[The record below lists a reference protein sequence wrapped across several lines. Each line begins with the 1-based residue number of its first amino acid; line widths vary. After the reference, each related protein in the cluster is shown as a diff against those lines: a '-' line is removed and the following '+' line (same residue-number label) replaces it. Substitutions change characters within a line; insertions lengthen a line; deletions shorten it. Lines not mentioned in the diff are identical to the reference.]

1 MAKSFLRSGSLEDIL
16 ALGENGQPVY
26 ASALQ
31 LRETLRLRKQQQLV
45 DCLAIPQPNED
56 GTRLDWYAPI
66 AGKVTSWVAA
76 SQTQR
81 NAAIRQLESVQQTV
95 AEISQRAQQSPKS
108 AQKLFGV
115 LLAKAIQFPDQNYVY
130 LVGGKPV
137 LTFWGFT
144 KLDKKP
150 HPDALACLRQ
160 VEEEA
165 EPLPFI
171 PAQKAITPTAAPAKI
186 TPPAVTTPE
195 VIPPQ
200 VIEPQI
206 VAAEV
211 APVSALVKPKFWR
224 LWWMAPAAVL
234 VGILA
239 IQAYGYFSAR
249 PKAVQPTAKV
259 ATPAPSTPV
268 AAAPEKT
275 AITVKS
281 QSAEQDLPLSGATV
295 KPEIVTPSL
304 IVSTSGSKAPTVKA
318 ADHVETDANKPQEKT
333 PAEIAPPAV
342 KTDETNAATAE
353 VKLAPPGKNALILPA
368 DEVKIGSTK
377 FLNGKWRAVLD
388 SKDPMTGK
396 QPILHYQFKNGAGT
410 LRAVLGNGVTCRA
423 SVKAGLMKSGSL
435 ALDRAGKGTCSNGSR
450 FQVPEVLCVQAANG
464 AAECKGR
471 YDANTVIPTDAGD
484 DHPF

>member
-31 LRETLRLRKQQQLV
+31 LRETLRLRKQPQLV

-95 AEISQRAQQSPKS
+95 AEISQHAQQSPKS

-165 EPLPFI
+165 ELLPFI
-171 PAQKAITPTAAPAKI
+171 PAQKAITPTAAPVKI
-186 TPPAVTTPE
+186 VPPEVTSPE

-200 VIEPQI
+200 VIEPTI
-206 VAAEV
+206 AAAESV
-211 APVSALVKPKFWR
+211 PVSAVVKPKFWR

-239 IQAYGYFSAR
+239 IQTYGYFSAH
-249 PKAVQPTAKV
+249 PKAVQPTTKA
-259 ATPAPSTPV
+259 ATAALSAPV
-268 AAAPEKT
+268 AAEPEKIVI
-275 AITVKS
+275 AAKS
-281 QSAEQDLPLSGATV
+281 HSAEQNLPLKDATV
-295 KPEIVTPSL
+295 KPEMVTPSL
-304 IVSTSGSKAPTVKA
+304 IISTSGSDAPTVKTA
-318 ADHVETDANKPQEKT
+318 GRAEQDTTKPQEKAA
-333 PAEIAPPAV
+333 AEIVPPAV
-342 KTDETNAATAE
+342 KTDEANTATAE
-353 VKLAPPGKNALILPA
+353 VKLTPPSKNALILPA

-377 FLNGKWRAVLD
+377 FLNGKWRVVLD
-388 SKDPMTGK
+388 SKDPITGT
-396 QPILHYQFKNGAGT
+396 QPVLHYQFKNGAGT
-410 LRAVLGNGVTCRA
+410 LRVVLGNGVTCRA
-423 SVKAGLMKSGSL
+423 SVRAGLMKSGNL

-450 FQVPEVLCVQAANG
+450 FQVPSVLCAQTANG

-471 YDANTVIPTDAGD
+471 YDADTVIPMTMKYEGK
-484 DHPF
+484 

>member
-66 AGKVTSWVAA
+66 AGKVTSWIAA

-81 NAAIRQLESVQQTV
+81 NAAIRQLETVQQTV
-95 AEISQRAQQSPKS
+95 AEISQRAQTSPKS
-108 AQKLFGV
+108 AQQLFGV

-171 PAQKAITPTAAPAKI
+171 PAQKAITSTAAPVKI
-186 TPPAVTTPE
+186 TPPEPAPSE
-195 VIPPQ
+195 AIAPKI
-200 VIEPQI
+200 IEPQP
-206 VAAEV
+206 AAPETT
-211 APVSALVKPKFWR
+211 PVSTASKPTFWR

-239 IQAYGYFSAR
+239 IQTYGYFSTA
-249 PKAVQPTAKV
+249 PKTPQPTAKV
-259 ATPAPSTPV
+259 AAPATPATTEPEKRLV
-268 AAAPEKT
+268 AA
-275 AITVKS
+275 KS
-281 QSAEQDLPLSGATV
+281 QSTEQDLPLSGATV

-304 IVSTSGSKAPTVKA
+304 IVATSGNRAPTVKV
-318 ADHVETDANKPQEKT
+318 ADHAENEANKPQATELT
-333 PAEIAPPAV
+333 PPAV
-342 KTDETNAATAE
+342 KTDEAPTE
-353 VKLAPPGKNALILPA
+353 VKLAPPAKNALILPA

-388 SKDPMTGK
+388 NKDPITGK

-410 LRAVLGNGVTCRA
+410 LRAVIGNGVICRA

-450 FQVPEVLCVQAANG
+450 FQVPDVLCVQAANG

-471 YDANTVIPTDAGD
+471 YDANTVIPMTMKYEGK
-484 DHPF
+484 